1 MASQARYIDS
11 QVFGLANAY
20 DRIGSRL
27 ANASGLGSNRLSGLT
42 TGSKAKQDV
51 MHLQRHPVNSRQ
63 QTVVPSET
71 V

>member
-27 ANASGLGSNRLSGLT
+27 ANASGLGSNRPT
-42 TGSKAKQDV
+42 AGSNAKQDV